1 LQLSGFSAAL
11 SPFPLIRLF
20 CRQQESH
27 TLSSYNTFLTRVSD
41 HAGCQDM
48 VRHDR
53 IPAFTP
59 NMGLLQAIMHL
70 GCFITSYQD

>member
-1 LQLSGFSAAL
+1 
-11 SPFPLIRLF
+11 
-20 CRQQESH
+20 
-27 TLSSYNTFLTRVSD
+27 
-41 HAGCQDM
+41 M